1 VIPVQN
7 NYREFQQIGSSQS
20 QGSSMIKRIT
30 LTAVVLAAYVLLPA
44 SAKAQTDV
52 IRGATVIRNDLGA
65 SNPSGGGPARLFQQ
79 DDLFDSNGLPTG
91 YVSGAT
97 LFDIFDPANVVNGA
111 SSNAWFS
118 QNLASPGFT
127 DFDLGV
133 SSTVTRLA
141 FWDAPIDFFGDPNDN
156 STGDFNVYVSDDS
169 SFTGAAIAG
178 SFSLVNNGLSSGAPG
193 QVFDIA
199 DTLGQYVRIEHLTTQ
214 GGTFFGAGELAF
226 ATTDPVAIPEPGIVG
241 LLGLVG
247 LGIGFRRKK
256 RPTVL
261 S

>member
-1 VIPVQN
+1 
-7 NYREFQQIGSSQS
+7 
-20 QGSSMIKRIT
+20 MIKRIT
-30 LTAVVLAAYVLLPA
+30 LVALLATCVLIPAY
-44 SAKAQTDV
+44 SMAQTDV

-79 DDLFDSNGLPTG
+79 DDLFASNGLPTG

-97 LFDIFDPANVVNGA
+97 LFDIFDPASVSNQA

-133 SSTVTRLA
+133 STTVTRLA

-169 SFTGAAIAG
+169 SFFGTAIAG

-199 DTLGQYVRIEHLTTQ
+199 DTLGQYVRIEHLATQ
-214 GGTFFGAGELAF
+214 GGTFFGGGELAF
-226 ATTDPVAIPEPGIVG
+226 ATTAPPVPTVIPEPGAMA
-241 LLGLVG
+241 LLGLASICCG
-247 LGIGFRRKK
+247 LRRKK
-256 RPTVL
+256 
-261 S
+261 